1 MSIWHLPLM
10 LMLNIMQHK
19 LSQRIQSQRDT
30 YFEITVQ
37 SNLVH
42 TERIKESTVASAI
55 KNSGSITV
63 VSSECCASRYRCER
77 VLTYG
82 GVQHALMG

>member
-1 MSIWHLPLM
+1 M

-42 TERIKESTVASAI
+42 TDRIKESTVASAI
-55 KNSGSITV
+55 KILGPS
-63 VSSECCASRYRCER
+63 
-77 VLTYG
+77 L
-82 GVQHALMG
+82 